1 MAKKPTYKELQEL
14 VNKLGKE
21 AYLCLQ
27 REKTLMESESKFN
40 RLVDNLK
47 DQYFFYAHDT
57 NGVFYYVSPSIT
69 HILGY
74 TENEFQRHFTEFLT
88 DNPINNE
95 VVHHTA
101 RSIEGKQQ
109 PSYEVEILDKNGSVH
124 RLEVAEFPLFNKTGR
139 VIAVE
144 GIAHDI
150 TRRMLAEEAL
160 KKSRDELERRVD
172 ERTDELKKTNTEL
185 RLEIEE
191 RKRIEY
197 ELKQKQQQIEKDLE
211 VAATIQ
217 KSLIPAFSPN
227 LGTIRIAWIFEP
239 CVQVGGDLFNFFLSD
254 EDQISFYI
262 LDACGHGVSAAL
274 IAAAASQSL
283 HSADELKISKPQT
296 VLNSLDRVFPFER
309 FDSYFTISYATIDAA
324 KGQLAYSNA
333 GHPPPILQHAD
344 GNLEFLNYHG
354 PVIGLGSGAV
364 FSQEERKLLPGDKL
378 ILYTDGI
385 LDHQNPSGEMFGK
398 NRLIRTLQQ
407 CNDAPLQQAMQLI
420 KNSLYKFSNSENSDD
435 DITLMMIEYV
445 GNKSG

>member
-1 MAKKPTYKELQEL
+1 MADKPTYEELQEL

-27 REKTLMESESKFN
+27 REKTLMESESKFS
-40 RLVDNLK
+40 RLVENLK
-47 DQYFFYAHDT
+47 NEYFFYAHDT
-57 NGVFYYVSPSIT
+57 NGVFFYVSPSMT
-69 HILGY
+69 NVLGY
-74 TENEFQRHFTEFLT
+74 TENEFQTHFTEYLT
-88 DNPINNE
+88 DNPINDK
-95 VVHHTA
+95 VVNLTTE
-101 RSIEGKQQ
+101 SIKGKQQ
-109 PSYEVEILDKNGSVH
+109 PSYEVEILDKNGSIH
-124 RLEVAEFPLFNKTGR
+124 RLEVAEFPLLNKTGR

-150 TRRMLAEEAL
+150 TRRVLAEEAL

-172 ERTDELKKTNTEL
+172 ERTDELKKANTDL

-191 RKRIEY
+191 RKRVEY

-227 LGTIRIAWIFEP
+227 LSAIRIAWIFEP

-254 EDQISFYI
+254 EDQISFYM

-274 IAAAASQSL
+274 LAAAASQSL
-283 HSADELKISKPQT
+283 HSADELKITQPQT

-309 FDSYFTISYATIDAA
+309 FDSYFTISYATIDVA
-324 KGQLAYSNA
+324 KGLLAYSNA
-333 GHPPPILQHAD
+333 GHPPPILQHTD
-344 GNLEFLNYHG
+344 GSLEVLNCHG

-364 FSQEERKLLPGDKL
+364 FSQEERNLMPGDKL

-385 LDHQNPSGEMFGK
+385 LDHQNPSGEMFGQS
-398 NRLIRTLQQ
+398 RLFKILQQ
-407 CNDAPLQQAMQLI
+407 YKDAPLQQAMQSI
-420 KNSLYKFSNSENSDD
+420 KNSLYKFSNSEKSDD
-435 DITLMMIEYV
+435 DITLLMIEYV
-445 GNKSG
+445 GKEPQ

>member
-1 MAKKPTYKELQEL
+1 
-14 VNKLGKE
+14 
-21 AYLCLQ
+21 
-27 REKTLMESESKFN
+27 
-40 RLVDNLK
+40 
-47 DQYFFYAHDT
+47 
-57 NGVFYYVSPSIT
+57 
-69 HILGY
+69 
-74 TENEFQRHFTEFLT
+74 
-88 DNPINNE
+88 
-95 VVHHTA
+95 
-101 RSIEGKQQ
+101 
-109 PSYEVEILDKNGSVH
+109 
-124 RLEVAEFPLFNKTGR
+124 
-139 VIAVE
+139 
-144 GIAHDI
+144 
-150 TRRMLAEEAL
+150 
-160 KKSRDELERRVD
+160 
-172 ERTDELKKTNTEL
+172 
-185 RLEIEE
+185 
-191 RKRIEY
+191 
-197 ELKQKQQQIEKDLE
+197 
-211 VAATIQ
+211 
-217 KSLIPAFSPN
+217 
-227 LGTIRIAWIFEP
+227 
-239 CVQVGGDLFNFFLSD
+239 
-254 EDQISFYI
+254 
-262 LDACGHGVSAAL
+262 
-274 IAAAASQSL
+274 
-283 HSADELKISKPQT
+283 LKISKPQT

>member
-1 MAKKPTYKELQEL
+1 MAEEPTYRELQEL
-14 VNKLGKE
+14 VSKLGKE

-27 REKTLMESESKFN
+27 REKTLKESESKFS

-47 DQYFFYAHDT
+47 DRYFFYAHDI
-57 NGVFYYVSPSIT
+57 NGVFYFVSPSIAN
-69 HILGY
+69 ILGY
-74 TENEFQRHFTEFLT
+74 TENEFQKHFTEFLT
-88 DNPINNE
+88 DNPINHE
-95 VVHHTA
+95 VLQYTA
-101 RSIEGKQQ
+101 LSVEGKQQ
-109 PSYEVEILDKNGSVH
+109 PPYEVEILHKNGSVH

-150 TRRMLAEEAL
+150 THRVLAEEAL

-172 ERTDELKKTNTEL
+172 ERTVELKNTNTEL

-191 RKRIEY
+191 RKRVEN

-227 LGTIRIAWIFEP
+227 LGAIRIAWIFEP
-239 CVQVGGDLFNFFLSD
+239 CAQVGGDLFNFFLSD
-254 EDQISFYI
+254 EDLISFYM

-283 HSADELKISKPQT
+283 HSANELNINSPQT
-296 VLNSLDRVFPFER
+296 VLNGLDRVFPFER
-309 FDSYFTISYATIDAA
+309 FDSYFTISYATIDVAR
-324 KGQLAYSNA
+324 GQLAYSNA

-344 GNLEFLNYHG
+344 GNLEVLRHHG
-354 PVIGLGSGAV
+354 PVIGIGSGAT
-364 FSQEERKLLPGDKL
+364 FSQEEKKLMPGDKL

-385 LDHQNPSGEMFGK
+385 LDHQNPSGELFGQK
-398 NRLIRTLQQ
+398 RLLKSLQQ
-407 CNDAPLQQAMQLI
+407 HKDAPLQQTTQLI
-420 KNSLYKFSNSENSDD
+420 KNRLYEFSNSENSED

-445 GNKSG
+445 GNESG